1 MNGQGPVA
9 VVTAAGQGI
18 GAGCARALS
27 AAGYRMVLQ
36 SASGGAVT
44 LAEELGGAG
53 TTGSITSQEDL
64 QALVALAMER
74 FGRIDAVVNNAG
86 HVPRGDLLSLSD
98 ADWLAGMEMLLLPV
112 IRMARLVT
120 PIMIAQGGG
129 AIVNISSFGAV
140 EPAAGYPISS
150 VVRSGLGAFTKLYA
164 DRYAS
169 AGIRMNAV
177 LPGMVENYPVDPATL
192 AAIPRGTPIR
202 VAEVAE
208 TVRFLLSPEA
218 SGLTGQQIRVDAGT
232 GRSF

>member
-1 MNGQGPVA
+1 MSGQGPVA

-36 SASGGAVT
+36 SASGGAVA
-44 LAEELGGAG
+44 LAKELGGVG
-53 TTGSITSQEDL
+53 TTGSITSPEDL
-64 QALVALAMER
+64 QALVTLAMER

-86 HVPRGDLLSLSD
+86 HVPRGDLLSLTD
-98 ADWLAGMEMLLLPV
+98 EDWLAGMEMLLLPV

-120 PIMIAQGGG
+120 PIMIGQGGG
-129 AIVNISSFGAV
+129 AIVNISTFGAV

-164 DRYAS
+164 DRYAGD
-169 AGIRMNAV
+169 GIRMNAV
-177 LPGMVENYPVDPATL
+177 LPGMVENHPVDPSAL
-192 AAIPRGTPIR
+192 KAIPRGTPVR
-202 VAEVAE
+202 VVEIAEA
-208 TVRFLLSPEA
+208 VRFLLSPES
-218 SGLTGQQIRVDAGT
+218 SGMTGQQIRVDAGA

>member
-1 MNGQGPVA
+1 MSGQGPVA

-36 SASGGAVT
+36 SASGGAVA

-53 TTGSITSQEDL
+53 TTGSITSPEDL
-64 QALVALAMER
+64 QTLVALAMER

-120 PIMIAQGGG
+120 PIMIGQGGG
-129 AIVNISSFGAV
+129 AIVNISTFGAV

-164 DRYAS
+164 DRYAG

-177 LPGMVENYPVDPATL
+177 LPGMVENYPVDPTAL

-202 VAEVAE
+202 VVEVAQ